1 MAQMPRAGLNAIR
14 VVEEAEMLADEVGI
28 GAVTLAE
35 IAARVGV
42 KVPSLYKHISS
53 LDALQQQISLRARAE
68 FTGLL
73 TRAAVGKSESDALT
87 AIANAYREWA
97 RQHPGRY
104 PATLRAPAPTD
115 AEDVATSEQVVQVIY
130 EALSGF
136 GLTGDDAVDAT
147 RMLRSSLHGFVSLE
161 AAGGF
166 GLPRDVDRSFER
178 MVSALESSLRN
189 WPST

>member
-1 MAQMPRAGLNAIR
+1 MPRAGLNAVR
-14 VVEEAEMLADEVGI
+14 VVQEAEILADEVGI

-35 IAARVGV
+35 IAARLGV

-53 LDALQQQISLRARAE
+53 LDALRQQISLRARAE
-68 FTGLL
+68 FTDLL

-87 AIANAYREWA
+87 AIANAYRAWA

-115 AEDVATSEQVVQVIY
+115 RADVATSEQMVQVIY
-130 EALSGF
+130 QALSGF